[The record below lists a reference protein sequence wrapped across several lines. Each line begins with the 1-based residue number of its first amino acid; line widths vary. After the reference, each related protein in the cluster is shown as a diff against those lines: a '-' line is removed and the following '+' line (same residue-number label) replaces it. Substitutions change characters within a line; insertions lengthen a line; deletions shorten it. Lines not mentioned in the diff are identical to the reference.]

1 MPLDI
6 RITFI
11 AIAVSCFL
19 FTGGLYF
26 FQTREFRRN
35 GVLEWIVGQFLLG
48 VYWVFLGLRGLIPDF
63 LSILVA
69 NVCLSA
75 SYSYLY
81 VAVRKFQ
88 HCPYRRDL
96 FFLPAAA
103 TILFFLFF
111 WAYTDNMF
119 ARSVY
124 ITFVSGMQTGF
135 IASILLRDASLQV
148 RRSQWFTG
156 CMFALVAA
164 LWFIRFFELLISP
177 GQRIIFPDTNPFWTV
192 VLILGS
198 GVVILLSIGALLMI
212 RERSE
217 EDLRESE
224 GNYRGL
230 FKNAS
235 IGIFH
240 SLPEGLFLRVNPAL
254 AHMLGYGSPEEVIS
268 TITNISTQIY
278 VDSKKRPALLTTT
291 LENDGWVHAENR
303 YRRKDGTILTAT
315 LAVRKV
321 LNSDGTIA
329 YLEGFVEDITER

>member
-1 MPLDI
+1 MMPLDI

-19 FTGGLYF
+19 FTGGLFF
-26 FQTREFRRN
+26 FQTREFRGN

-48 VYWVFLGLRGLIPDF
+48 VYWIFLGLRGLIPDL

-111 WAYTDNMF
+111 WAYTDDMF
-119 ARSVY
+119 ARSIY
-124 ITFVSGMQTGF
+124 ITFVSGIQTGF
-135 IASILLRDASLQV
+135 IASILLRDSSLQV
-148 RRSQWFTG
+148 RRPQCFTG

-177 GQRIIFPDTNPFWTV
+177 GQRTIFQDTNPFWTV

-198 GVVILLSIGALLMI
+198 GVIILISIGALLMI

-217 EDLRESE
+217 EDLRRSE
-224 GNYRGL
+224 EQHRRL
-230 FKNAS
+230 FEDS
-235 IGIFH
+235 VMGISVTYPMIG
-240 SLPEGLFLRVNPAL
+240 
-254 AHMLGYGSPEEVIS
+254 
-268 TITNISTQIY
+268 
-278 VDSKKRPALLTTT
+278 
-291 LENDGWVHAENR
+291 
-303 YRRKDGTILTAT
+303 
-315 LAVRKV
+315 
-321 LNSDGTIA
+321 
-329 YLEGFVEDITER
+329 